1 MGSDCA
7 KKMNV
12 VSEKLNSLPASVKKG
27 DPIVIQ
33 KTIITIIEHI
43 TVWLEIIEHHVIL
56 INNTKNPQEKARLS
70 KFVQD
75 QLVNVTQ
82 QLTVL
87 KQTTS
92 TITILRQEV
101 ITTVNWC
108 LQSVE
113 NQILSIKH
121 SHEQSTEKQIEK
133 PENKSANIEKS
144 KEIAVHEVKSEKDK
158 PKPAT
163 FNLPIPDHANDF
175 MDIIDRGGF
184 SLDSEDEEIDNELPK
199 ENKSANIEKSKE
211 DVVNEIK
218 SEKDKPK
225 AASFNLPIPEHAND
239 FMEIIDGGG
248 FSLDSEDE
256 EEECAL
262 PDTHAQSLAQI
273 EDMRDSG
280 TCTIVKLDDVESQPQ
295 ENVMTYTTIIKS
307 KHVRHA
313 TYVSKECLDSMD
325 KESVEQVETMKEE
338 GSKIQSIVTE
348 PKYDVKSMVSD
359 VSLCSETEIPS
370 EFSYA
375 SALVVGKAKPI
386 EPVIEEPKKPYQYR
400 DITKCPAEEETE
412 PNSKDITDIPKDG
425 FQEFLS
431 KKEKR
436 RRKTESQSENQDTI
450 ALVDEV
456 QSVIQEQEDFNQD
469 TNLESMMLGRIRRG
483 KDKKEITVSKEKKGE
498 MEDDTKND
506 NGKEKME
513 SNDNKVDSKPE
524 LSSQNLP
531 EKKKKKKKTKV
542 KAEDEVASV
551 EMESSLIEERSRSE
565 SPVTEVMPELGLSE
579 TITESDIA
587 VVHLGASKTIKVQTI
602 EKETHENDF
611 TMPKV
616 EAQ

>member
-12 VSEKLNSLPASVKKG
+12 VSEKLNSLPATVKKG
-27 DPIVIQ
+27 DSTVIQ

-43 TVWLEIIEHHVIL
+43 TVWLEIIEQHVIL

-144 KEIAVHEVKSEKDK
+144 KEDAVHEVK
-158 PKPAT
+158 
-163 FNLPIPDHANDF
+163 N
-175 MDIIDRGGF
+175 
-184 SLDSEDEEIDNELPK
+184 
-199 ENKSANIEKSKE
+199 
-211 DVVNEIK
+211 
-218 SEKDKPK
+218 EKDKPK

-256 EEECAL
+256 EIECAL

-348 PKYDVKSMVSD
+348 PKYDVKSLVSD

-400 DITKCPAEEETE
+400 DITKRPAEEETE
-412 PNSKDITDIPKDG
+412 PKSKDITDIPKDG

-431 KKEKR
+431 KKERR

-456 QSVIQEQEDFNQD
+456 QSVLQEQEDFNQD

>member
-1 MGSDCA
+1 MGDLLFITDHITLLRDCTAKPTLLNQQLLNLVTESINRIETQVGNVEKVRQAEVDKVKNEKLVAETQPTMQEEPSNILPKETKPSFNLPIPEHANDFLEVIESGGFSLEDEDEDEIVPEVTTSVIESVLKPEEKLEVLDKSKNEIKKAEQNTSVKNLEEDWVNVQKLLNKRMTVGQTSKPFKMSDCA
-7 KKMNV
+7 KEWKV
-12 VSEKLNSLPASVKKG
+12 VTEKLNSLPATVKKG
-27 DPIVIQ
+27 DSIVIQ

-43 TVWLEIIEHHVIL
+43 TVWLEIIEQHVIM
-56 INNTKNPQEKARLS
+56 IRNTQNPQEKTRLS

-75 QLVNVTQ
+75 QLVKVNQ

-87 KQTTS
+87 KQTTP
-92 TITILRQEV
+92 TIPILRQEV

-133 PENKSANIEKS
+133 PKNKSANIEKS
-144 KEIAVHEVKSEKDK
+144 KEGAVHEVKSEKDK

-163 FNLPIPDHANDF
+163 
-175 MDIIDRGGF
+175 
-184 SLDSEDEEIDNELPK
+184 
-199 ENKSANIEKSKE
+199 
-211 DVVNEIK
+211 
-218 SEKDKPK
+218 
-225 AASFNLPIPEHAND
+225 FNLPIPEHAND

-248 FSLDSEDE
+248 FSLDSEDD

-280 TCTIVKLDDVESQPQ
+280 TSTIVKLDDVESQPQ

-431 KKEKR
+431 KKERR

-456 QSVIQEQEDFNQD
+456 QSVLQEQEDFNQD
-469 TNLESMMLGRIRRG
+469 TNLESMMLRIR
-483 KDKKEITVSKEKKGE
+483 
-498 MEDDTKND
+498 
-506 NGKEKME
+506 
-513 SNDNKVDSKPE
+513 
-524 LSSQNLP
+524 
-531 EKKKKKKKTKV
+531 
-542 KAEDEVASV
+542 
-551 EMESSLIEERSRSE
+551 
-565 SPVTEVMPELGLSE
+565 
-579 TITESDIA
+579 
-587 VVHLGASKTIKVQTI
+587 
-602 EKETHENDF
+602 
-611 TMPKV
+611 
-616 EAQ
+616 